1 MVFSRV
7 SERKIALF
15 IGRCANIDGNI
26 GNPRTPAA
34 REWLIPNPRWGELVH
49 AR

>member
-1 MVFSRV
+1 
-7 SERKIALF
+7 LF

-34 REWLIPNPRWGELVH
+34 RKRLILNARWANWFTRDDVPD
-49 AR
+49 AQ